1 MQVDAH
7 DDDVN
12 AVSFADET
20 SNILLSGSDDGL
32 CKVSCEDRQ
41 TDRQADGQTCCLAA
55 MTTDSVRYGKARLW

>member
-1 MQVDAH
+1 MQVGAH

-41 TDRQADGQTCCLAA
+41 TGRRTNMLLSGNDDRLC
-55 MTTDSVRYGKARLW
+55 

>member
-1 MQVDAH
+1 LMQVDAH

-41 TDRQADGQTCCLAA
+41 ADRRANMLLSSNDDGLC
-55 MTTDSVRYGKARLW
+55 

>member
-41 TDRQADGQTCCLAA
+41 ADRQRDGQTGRRTNMLLSGN
-55 MTTDSVRYGKARLW
+55 DDRLC